1 MIPAAAGAA
10 RARGAARETLGS
22 PAERGGGRTGRR
34 GTLEPTARLCFPYLL
49 GGDAQGSS
57 DRRRTPRSEGKGR
70 T

>member
-10 RARGAARETLGS
+10 RAGGAARETLGS

-34 GTLEPTARLCFPYLL
+34 GALEPRAGLCFPCLVA
-49 GGDAQGSS
+49 GGSQGSS
-57 DRRRTPRSEGKGR
+57 DRRRTPRLEGKGW